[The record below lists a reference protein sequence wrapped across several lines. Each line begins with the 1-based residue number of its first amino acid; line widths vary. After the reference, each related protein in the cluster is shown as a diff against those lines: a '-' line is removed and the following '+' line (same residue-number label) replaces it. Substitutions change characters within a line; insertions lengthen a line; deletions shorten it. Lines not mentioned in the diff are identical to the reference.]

1 MTISKIGYLFPGQ
14 GSQCVG
20 MGKEL
25 CKKFLDARK
34 TFEEANDALGF
45 DLRAL
50 CFEGPEEVLRMTEN
64 AQPAILTM
72 SIAALRVSERES
84 GMHPDLLAGH
94 SLGEYSA
101 LVASSSLKF
110 FDAVRIARKRGAFM
124 QEAVPKGKGSMAAIL
139 GMKKEKVKELCHEVQ
154 GLVPDSVVSPANFN
168 TPEQIVI
175 SGHTGAVEAA
185 VELAQKRG
193 AKRCILLNVSAP
205 FHCALME
212 PAGLRLKDE
221 LDKIVFGPMKVPI
234 VSNVTAGI
242 VTNHEDVKP
251 LLVQQVSRPVLWEE
265 CIKTMVNAGIGEVIE
280 LGPGR
285 VLSGFMKR
293 IAPSLAVRD
302 SLSVSPCRG
311 NAL

>member
-1 MTISKIGYLFPGQ
+1 
-14 GSQCVG
+14 
-20 MGKEL
+20 MGKDLFDNFPE
-25 CKKFLDARK
+25 ARK

-45 DLRAL
+45 DLKSL

-64 AQPAILTM
+64 AQPAILTV
-72 SIAALRVSERES
+72 SIATMRVSEREG
-84 GMHPDLLAGH
+84 GMRPDLLAGH

-101 LVASSSLKF
+101 LVASSSLRF

-139 GMKKEKVKELCHEVQ
+139 GMKKEEVKELCREVQ

-175 SGHTGAVEAA
+175 SGHAGAVEAA
-185 VELAQKRG
+185 MEIAKKRG
-193 AKRCILLNVSAP
+193 AKRCIPLNVSAP

-212 PAGLRLKDE
+212 PAGRWLKDE

-234 VSNVTAGI
+234 VSNVTGGI
-242 VTNHEDVKP
+242 VTNNEEVKS

-265 CIKTMVNAGIGEVIE
+265 CIKTMASAGIKEVVE

-293 IAPSLAVRD
+293 IAPSVAVRD
-302 SLSVSPCRG
+302 PLVYNPNFRI
-311 NAL
+311 